1 MSKNKNCNYWMMGL
15 IVLIVCVLLLKTKCT
30 ENYEAHEGKHTFK
43 FYYAP
48 WCGHCKKA
56 MPEFNMLEN
65 EFRENPKV
73 KVQKV
78 NCEDPKNKAEV
89 GAMQIEGFPTYYFFE
104 NGKVNKDN
112 AMKYEGGR
120 SRDEMKSFLEQR
132 MN

>member
-1 MSKNKNCNYWMMGL
+1 MAKKNGNSKYLTIG
-15 IVLIVCVLLLKTKCT
+15 LLLLIILVFFCNKSNT
-30 ENYEAHEGKHTFK
+30 ENFEANEGKHTFK

-56 MPEFNMLEN
+56 MPEFNILETQYKGN
-65 EFRENPKV
+65 SNV

-78 NCEDPKNKAEV
+78 DCDDPKNKAEV
-89 GAMQIEGFPTYYFFE
+89 KGMGIQGFPTYYFFE

-120 SRDEMKSFLEQR
+120 SLDEMKSFLDKKV
-132 MN
+132 